1 MTRLKM
7 KLASSYY
14 RIWTI
19 LNDLCPAQK
28 FMPSY
33 GFLITT
39 PQALNGL
46 SFARNA
52 MEFASLGYIL
62 EQKLIAEQKVI
73 GAVSLNLY
81 SKAIELALKSLA
93 LRAGATVDDCKDKGH
108 KISGMISLIQKH
120 NIKIPEHLDRKL
132 NDDKSFKNRLLG
144 TRYPVFD
151 PDEVITYHQN
161 YPEMIAEILEI
172 HCPIPLQFTSG
183 SALAELRM
191 LIADLKKVA

>member
-1 MTRLKM
+1 
-7 KLASSYY
+7 
-14 RIWTI
+14 
-19 LNDLCPAQK
+19 
-28 FMPSY
+28 MPSY

-81 SKAIELALKSLA
+81 SMAIELAFKSLA
-93 LRAGATVDDCKDKGH
+93 LRAGATVNDCKEASH
-108 KISGMISLIQKH
+108 NISVMISLIQKH
-120 NIKIPEHLDRKL
+120 QIKIPELLDRKL
-132 NDDKSFKNRLLG
+132 NNDESFKNRLFG

-151 PDEVITYHQN
+151 PDEVITYHKN
-161 YPEMIAEILEI
+161 YPEMVAEILEI
-172 HCPIPLQFTSG
+172 PCPIPLKFMGG
-183 SALAELRM
+183 SAMAELKK
-191 LIADLKKVA
+191 LVTSLKQPP

>member
-1 MTRLKM
+1 
-7 KLASSYY
+7 
-14 RIWTI
+14 
-19 LNDLCPAQK
+19 
-28 FMPSY
+28 MPSY

-81 SKAIELALKSLA
+81 SMAIELAFKSLA
-93 LRAGATVDDCKDKGH
+93 LRSGATVSDCKKASH
-108 KISGMISLIQKH
+108 NISEMISLIQKH
-120 NIKIPEHLDRKL
+120 QIKIPELLDRKL
-132 NDDKSFKNRLLG
+132 NCDESFKNRLFG

-151 PDEVITYHQN
+151 PDEVITYHKN

-172 HCPIPLQFTSG
+172 PCSIPLQFTSG
-183 SALAELRM
+183 SALAELKM
-191 LIADLKKVA
+191 LVADLKKVA